1 LRGDNVTLKE
11 RLTGDM
17 KTAMKAKDRERLSVV
32 QLVRAAILQV
42 EKDKQIALDD
52 PGILEII
59 AREVRQR
66 REAIEEYKK
75 YDAQPAIEK
84 LNREVAILREYL
96 PQQLSLDE
104 IRQMVAEAVEQTKAA
119 GPRDM
124 GKVMSVLMP
133 KVRGR
138 ADGKVVNHLVKEALG
153 Q

>member
-1 LRGDNVTLKE
+1 VTLKE

-75 YDAQPAIEK
+75 YDAEPAIEK

>member
-1 LRGDNVTLKE
+1 MTLKE

>member
-1 LRGDNVTLKE
+1 MTLKE

-75 YDAQPAIEK
+75 YDAEPAIEK

>member
-1 LRGDNVTLKE
+1 VTLKE
-11 RLTGDM
+11 KLSEDM

-42 EKDKQIALDD
+42 EKDKQIAVGD
-52 PGILEII
+52 PGVLEII

-66 REAIEEYKK
+66 NEAIEEYKK
-75 YDAQPAIEK
+75 FDAQPAIEK
-84 LNREVAILREYL
+84 LNREVGILREYL
-96 PQQLSLDE
+96 PQQLSLEE

-119 GPRDM
+119 GPGDM
-124 GKVMSVLMP
+124 GKVMGVLMP

-138 ADGKVVNHLVKEALG
+138 ADGKVVNQLVKEALG

>member
-75 YDAQPAIEK
+75 YDAEPAIEK

>member
-1 LRGDNVTLKE
+1 VTLKE

-59 AREVRQR
+59 AREVRQC

-75 YDAQPAIEK
+75 YDAEPAIEK

-138 ADGKVVNHLVKEALG
+138 ADGKVVNQLVKEALG